1 MISTHIQKKYFQKYL
16 PKHLFEALDQNKE
29 FNGYRNKVENVIAGA
44 YVAFVDI
51 ANFSSRINGWGV
63 DGVKEYLEQYY
74 QPVFR
79 MIYKYHGQ
87 IDKIMGDG
95 IVVVFSDVFGFEYPS
110 GAGNACLAF
119 CKECIKSLADSEC
132 AVKSAIASG
141 SVYFCKTGV
150 EEVYEEISCI
160 GHPMTIAFRLE
171 NEASVNEIWMLGSD
185 DLAQGLQT
193 KDGWFSRLENVY
205 LKGVEESE
213 AMVYQYNP
221 LMEDAAQWTRRI
233 TT

>member
-29 FNGYRNKVENVIAGA
+29 FDGYRNKVENVIADA

-51 ANFSSRINGWGV
+51 ANFSSRINGWSV
-63 DGVKEYLEQYY
+63 DEVKEYLEQYY
-74 QPVFR
+74 EPVFR

-95 IVVVFSDVFGFEYPS
+95 IVVVFSDVFGFDYPN
-110 GAGNACLAF
+110 GAGNACLDF
-119 CKECIKSLADSEC
+119 CKDC
-132 AVKSAIASG
+132 VKYLDGSRYEVKAAIASG
-141 SVYFCKTGV
+141 DMYFCKTEV
-150 EEVYEEISCI
+150 EEIYEEISCI

-171 NEASVNEIWMLGSD
+171 NEASANEIWMLESD
-185 DLAQGLQT
+185 DLAQGLET
-193 KDGWFSRLENVY
+193 KDGWFSHLENVY
-205 LKGVEESE
+205 LKGVEESV
-213 AMVYQYNP
+213 AMVYQYNR
-221 LMEDAAQWTRRI
+221 LMEDAAQWVQRI